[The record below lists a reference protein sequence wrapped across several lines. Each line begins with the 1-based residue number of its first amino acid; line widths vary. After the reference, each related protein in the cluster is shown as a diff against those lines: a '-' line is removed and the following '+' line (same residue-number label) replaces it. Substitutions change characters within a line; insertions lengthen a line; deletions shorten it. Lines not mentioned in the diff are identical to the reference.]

1 MDKSWFIAD
10 IISVG
15 YKTCTCPNDTKIVEK
30 TKSTEKVK
38 NLNIL
43 APINLVYVLNYLQD
57 KKIFYKYIKKA
68 PKNSGL
74 IYKYVPVTF

>member
-15 YKTCTCPNDTKIVEK
+15 YKTCACPNDPKIIEK
-30 TKSTEKVK
+30 TKSAEKEK

-43 APINLVYVLNYLQD
+43 APLNY
-57 KKIFYKYIKKA
+57 Y
-68 PKNSGL
+68 
-74 IYKYVPVTF
+74 